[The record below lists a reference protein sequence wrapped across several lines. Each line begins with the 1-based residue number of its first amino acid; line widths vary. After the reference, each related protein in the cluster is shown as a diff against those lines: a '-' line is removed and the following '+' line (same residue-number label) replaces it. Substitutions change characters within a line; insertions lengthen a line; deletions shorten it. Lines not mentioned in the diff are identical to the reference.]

1 MGTYECIDLREYI
14 IVYFKS
20 VRVFGEK
27 QGSINDGY
35 NTTEFRKYSDGRIC
49 AFLNGKADAS
59 QTTVP
64 AELRAKLADFD
75 TYDVLLQE
83 IAEIEDKH
91 ILCEIREYR
100 EGHYNKKDKKKG
112 KFMR

>member
-1 MGTYECIDLREYI
+1 MMGTYEYIDLREYI

-64 AELRAKLADFD
+64 AELRAKLADLD
-75 TYDVLLQE
+75 TYDVLLQ
-83 IAEIEDKH
+83 EIEDKH

-100 EGHYNKKDKKKG
+100 EGHYDKKDKKKG